1 MHNSAPLT
9 KRDVILCLVGVV
21 IAAGVA
27 VGLIALL
34 LTLRRKIAFSEAET
48 VAVAKSG
55 YALLAIPLYVV
66 VFAAVLKL
74 FINKTDKKIAA
85 FVEKEAQAEASRSSE
100 DELTL
105 AERRKKRRRIALTM
119 WCVGLVVG
127 LLLAAPSVFCRTTLT
142 ADGRLRQYNAL
153 NACTAE
159 TERFSSVA
167 LEISLIDK
175 EGERAYRTFAVTI
188 ETPKGVLTFRSDG
201 GFVDDLDAVLTGVEN
216 AADRAERFTV
226 RNAADAE
233 ALCESL
239 HMTDEQ
245 IARFNALLARA
256 E

>member
-21 IAAGVA
+21 VAAAVT

-34 LTLRRKIAFSEAET
+34 LTLRRKIAFSEAGT
-48 VAVAKSG
+48 VAVARSG

-85 FVEKEAQAEASRSSE
+85 FVEKEAQAEASRSFE

-105 AERRKKRRRIALTM
+105 AERRKKRRRIALTV
-119 WCVGLVVG
+119 WCVGLVAS
-127 LLLAAPSVFCRTTLT
+127 LLLAVPSVFCRTTLS
-142 ADGRLRQYNAL
+142 ADGCLRRYDAL
-153 NACTAE
+153 NARAAE
-159 TERFSSVA
+159 AERFSSAA
-167 LEISLIDK
+167 LEISLIQK
-175 EGERAYRTFAVTI
+175 EGERAYRRLAVTV
-188 ETPKGVLTFRSDG
+188 ETPEGMTTFRSDG
-201 GFVDDLDAVLTGVEN
+201 GFADDLDEVLAAVESV
-216 AADRAERFTV
+216 ADRAERFTV

-239 HMTDEQ
+239 HMTEGQ

>member
-21 IAAGVA
+21 TAAAVT
-27 VGLIALL
+27 VGLIALHL
-34 LTLRRKIAFSEAET
+34 ILRRRIAFSEAET

-85 FVEKEAQAEASRSSE
+85 FVEKEARAEASRSFE
-100 DELTL
+100 DERTL
-105 AERRKKRRRIALTM
+105 AERRKMKLRVSLAA

-142 ADGRLRQYNAL
+142 ADGCLRQYNAL
-153 NACTAE
+153 NACTAQ
-159 TERFSSVA
+159 TERFPSAA
-167 LEISLIDK
+167 LEISLIQK
-175 EGERAYRTFAVTI
+175 EGERAYRRLAVTV
-188 ETPKGVLTFRSDG
+188 ETPEGMTTFRSDG
-201 GFVDDLDAVLTGVEN
+201 GFADDLDAVLTGVEN

-245 IARFNALLARA
+245 IARFTALLARA